1 MLITLEYFNKVTG
14 DYNSDLDQYKTDA
27 ILAAQDVIEGYL
39 RFKIEQQD
47 YDVTVVPYSRRQ
59 VKLPAPVISVTSVT
73 GTDASYSSDYN
84 FLSFSE
90 DVYGLSLRIQFL
102 GGLNPVPSI
111 ILLACVEIASLKL
124 AEKGLNVAYSGL
136 QMPDG
141 MGYQRYNYTNYEK
154 FLKPLE
160 RYRIL

>member
-1 MLITLEYFNKVTG
+1 MLITLDYFNRVTG
-14 DYNSDLDQYKTDA
+14 DYNSELDQYKTDA
-27 ILAAQDVIEGYL
+27 IKASQEIIEAYL
-39 RFKIEQQD
+39 GFLIEPKN
-47 YDVTVVPYSRRQ
+47 YDMTIISYSRRQ
-59 VKLPAPVISVTSVT
+59 VKLPAPAISILSIE
-73 GTDASYSSDYN
+73 GTNATYYTNYNYIHFSD
-84 FLSFSE
+84 
-90 DVYGLSLRIQFL
+90 DVYGLTLRIQFT

-124 AEKGLNVAYSGL
+124 AEKGLNVAFSGL

-160 RYRIL
+160 HYRIR